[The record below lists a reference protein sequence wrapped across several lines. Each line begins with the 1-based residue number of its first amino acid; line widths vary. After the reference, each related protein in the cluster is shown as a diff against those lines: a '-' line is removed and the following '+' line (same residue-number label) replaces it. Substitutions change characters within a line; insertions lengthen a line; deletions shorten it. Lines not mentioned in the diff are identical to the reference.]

1 MYNPVTIKNSINIL
15 SIPDRSQRGFSRLEK
30 KGRISRRIS
39 TALLD
44 KDKRELIEISQF
56 LKLRK
61 YKMDN
66 VVDRIIPIIVQEI
79 NPEKIILFGSRA
91 RGEAGKDSDVD
102 LLIVYDGELSKREV
116 KLKIHRL
123 FSQRDFSM
131 DIFVLNSGEFERQ
144 KNIVSTV
151 GRVAAREGVVCY
163 G

>member
-1 MYNPVTIKNSINIL
+1 MYNPVTIKYNIKIV
-15 SIPDRSQRGFSRLEK
+15 SIPDRSQRGFSRL
-30 KGRISRRIS
+30 
-39 TALLD
+39 D
-44 KDKRELIEISQF
+44 KDKQELIEISLF
-56 LKLRK
+56 IELRK

-66 VVDRIIPIIVQEI
+66 VVDRIIPIIVREI